1 MKVKSL
7 YQDREMAEEIYPLQR
22 IRNIGIMA
30 HIDAGKTTTT
40 ERMLFY
46 TRKIYRMGEVHEG
59 TATMDWMDQEKERG
73 VTITAAAT
81 TCFWKGHRINI
92 IDTPGHVDFT
102 AEVERSLRVLDGA
115 IAIFCGVGGV
125 EPQSETVWHQADRYR
140 IPRIAFVNKMDRVGA
155 DYFAVVDEIKDKLD
169 ARPLVIQLPI
179 GLGPDFKGVI
189 DLISMRAYVYEKDAL
204 GETYEMRDL
213 TEQEREYS
221 WRWRESLIE
230 SLSELDEGILE
241 SYLEGEEI
249 GEELIEK
256 VIREATLKK
265 GWVPVLCGSALK
277 NKGIQPLLDA
287 VVKYLPSPED
297 IPPVKGIHPE
307 TGEEIERRCSL
318 DQPFSALAFKI
329 ATDPFVGRLTY
340 VRIYSGKIKPG
351 DKIYNV
357 TRKREERVG
366 KILLLHAN
374 KKEEKKMGF
383 AGEIVG
389 IIGLKETYTGDSLAI
404 RSHPIL
410 LEKPRFPEPVIYVAV
425 EPRNQDEA
433 EKLSLALKKLEE
445 EDPTFRARY
454 NEETGQTILS
464 GMGEL
469 HLEVLATRL
478 LREFK
483 VQARLGKPQVSYRE
497 TIRKEALSEGK
508 FIKQTGGRG
517 HYGHVVLKLEPIK
530 DRDFE
535 FLKEIKG
542 GVIPSQYFSSIE
554 KGVREALETGVI
566 AGYPVIGVRV
576 TLLDGSY
583 HEVDSSDIAF
593 HAAASIAVR
602 EGLRKAD
609 PYLLEPLMRLEV
621 VTPEEF
627 LGPVLGDLNSRGGEI
642 QEMKHRGK
650 TTIIIAQVPLREMF
664 GYATILRSLTQ
675 GRGSYVMEFFRYA
688 EVPEEIERKIR
699 EKF

>member
-7 YQDREMAEEIYPLQR
+7 YQDRAMAEEIYPLQR

-179 GLGPDFKGVI
+179 GSGPDFKGVI
-189 DLISMRAYVYEKDAL
+189 DLISMRAYVYEKDTL
-204 GETYEMRDL
+204 GETYEVRDL
-213 TEQEREYS
+213 TEQEKEYS

-230 SLSELDEGILE
+230 SLSELDERILE

-389 IIGLKETYTGDSLAI
+389 LIGLKETYTGDSLAI

-602 EGLRKAD
+602 EGLRKAE